1 MTNLDAIM
9 TNVSGAHG
17 VVLTENHFMKALLDV
32 GVNPAAEYSKNPLID
47 KATVALY
54 DVIIAGANLK
64 EGDLSY
70 SIDINAL
77 KKIRDSFAEKLGEKT
92 RNDEVRGISIW

>member
-1 MTNLDAIM
+1 MTNLEAIM

-32 GVNPAAEYSKNPLID
+32 GLSPTGTYTNKNQID
-47 KATVALY
+47 RATVACY
-54 DVIIAGANLK
+54 DLIIGGANLK

-70 SIDINAL
+70 SIDVDAL
-77 KKIRDSFAEKLGEKT
+77 RKIRNPFAEKLGEKT